1 MLDDIARPWKEQGK
15 PLDSKDRKP
24 ARPSLFETGPAPA
37 AAQGSRVPLE
47 TGFAGPAK
55 LHGWRRTWP
64 WVLVVGLAVAGL
76 VGWMTLSGGSVSA
89 PRQIAH
95 VPTATPGDLQAGQA
109 STAVL
114 VDGGSPRP
122 TEAPSVDDPMSIIRA
137 NAETG
142 TGSGDAG
149 AGPQTDLASR
159 FGLGSAAPATERRT
173 SVASSRASAA
183 RPRASTSSDKA
194 DLLAVLMAN
203 IREQPQDKAGS
214 APPQTMDALIAQ
226 LSNAPANATAAEP
239 ASNTAGSAVASSS
252 DQSSA
257 NLQRQL
263 RSCPAANTTAG
274 IRCRQR
280 LCAKHA
286 GDPACPKQ

>member
-37 AAQGSRVPLE
+37 AAQGTRVPLE
-47 TGFAGPAK
+47 TGLAGPAK
-55 LHGWRRTWP
+55 LRGWRRTWP

-76 VGWMTLSGGSVSA
+76 VGWMTLPDGSASA
-89 PRQIAH
+89 PRQVAH

-142 TGSGDAG
+142 TGSGDAD

-159 FGLGSAAPATERRT
+159 FGLGSSTPATERRT
-173 SVASSRASAA
+173 SVASRRTSTA
-183 RPRASTSSDKA
+183 RPRASTSSEKA

-203 IREQPQDKAGS
+203 IREQPQDKANS
-214 APPQTMDALIAQ
+214 APPPTMDALIAQ
-226 LSNAPANATAAEP
+226 LSQAPPAES
-239 ASNTAGSAVASSS
+239 ASNPAGGAAAASS